1 MAVDTIWS
9 IVAIILTIAV
19 ILSYLIGE
27 KYPPFKI
34 VSYLFIGV
42 AAGYAAIVVVF
53 QGLYPRLL
61 VPILFPSLGYS
72 RTLAIVPLVLSGLL
86 LFKIFPKT
94 SRLGN
99 LATGIIV
106 GAAAGVIIGG
116 AVLGTLFS
124 QGKATILLFDPDLGV
139 QPGRLVDAVFM
150 LLGTITTLLYFQF
163 SGVRRPGKQVERPR
177 LVGILASIGK
187 FFIAVTLGALFAGVI
202 SAAISALAERFS
214 FVSQVIRLWIR

>member
-1 MAVDTIWS
+1 MPVDTIWT
-9 IVAIILTIAV
+9 IIAFILTAV
-19 ILSYLIGE
+19 VIISYLIGE
-27 KYPPFKI
+27 KYSPFKV

-42 AAGYAAIVVVF
+42 AAGYATVVVVF
-53 QGLYPRLL
+53 HVLYPRLL
-61 VPILFPSLGYS
+61 VPFLFPTLGYS

-94 SRLGN
+94 SRIGN

-124 QGKATILLFDPDLGV
+124 QSKAAILLFDSDLGV
-139 QPGRLVDAVFM
+139 QPGRLVDALFM

-163 SGVRRPGKQVERPR
+163 GGVRRPGKPIERPR
-177 LVGILASIGK
+177 LVGILAGVGK
-187 FFIAVTLGALFAGVI
+187 FFIAITLGALFAGVI
-202 SAAISALAERFS
+202 SATISALAERIS
-214 FVSQVIRLWIR
+214 FLSQVIHLWIR